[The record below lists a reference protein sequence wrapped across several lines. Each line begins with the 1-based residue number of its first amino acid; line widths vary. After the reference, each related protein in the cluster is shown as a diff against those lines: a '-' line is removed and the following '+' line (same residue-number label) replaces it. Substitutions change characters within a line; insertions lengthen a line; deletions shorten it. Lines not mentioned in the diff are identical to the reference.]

1 MAAWIPFAHTS
12 DYTFTAASVK
22 KHWTRLHAGDQEPVP
37 KDADVRAAWALF
49 HSGAF
54 EQAAQ
59 AGVLL
64 KSAEGAIVAIKASCM
79 YANYLES
86 KEKERAHLF
95 LQSAERAAAVYAD
108 APKNAN
114 AFFLQAY
121 ALGRYSQGISVAKA
135 MALGI
140 GGKVKSALETAI
152 RLQPLH
158 ADAHIALGAFH
169 ADVLDKVGT
178 LIGYMTFGAKK
189 DTCLEHFQQ
198 GLSLTPTSAFAKMEY
213 ANALVTLEGDSRMEE
228 ATALYQQAA
237 ASKPFDAVQHL
248 DKEVALAELADE

>member
-1 MAAWIPFAHTS
+1 MASWTPFAHTS
-12 DYTFTAASVK
+12 DYVFTASSVK
-22 KHWTRLHAGDQEPVP
+22 KHWARLHAGDQEPMP
-37 KDADVRAAWALF
+37 KEANMRSAWALF

-64 KSAEGAIVAIKASCM
+64 KSPDGAIVAIKASCM
-79 YANYLES
+79 YANYLEP
-86 KEKERAHLF
+86 KEKERAAIF
-95 LQSAERAAAVYAD
+95 LKAAERAAEIYAD

-114 AFFLQAY
+114 AFYLQAY

-140 GGKVKSALETAI
+140 GGKVKSALETSI

-158 ADAHIALGAFH
+158 ADAHIALGMFH
-169 ADVLDKVGT
+169 ADVLHKVGT
-178 LIGYMTFGAKK
+178 LIGYMTYGAKK

-198 GLSLTPTSAFAKMEY
+198 GLSLTPQSAFAKMEY
-213 ANALVTLEGDSRMEE
+213 ANALVRLDGDSRMEE

-237 ASKPFDAVQHL
+237 ASEPLDAVQRL
-248 DKEVALAELADE
+248 DKEMALAELAD